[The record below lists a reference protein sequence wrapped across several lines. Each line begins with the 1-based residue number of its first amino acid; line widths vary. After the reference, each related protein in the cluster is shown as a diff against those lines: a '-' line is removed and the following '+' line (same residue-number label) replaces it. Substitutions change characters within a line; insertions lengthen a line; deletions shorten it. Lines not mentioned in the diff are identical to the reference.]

1 MEQKKKALGRGLE
14 ELFSTEVLDFDTF
27 ESNIM
32 ENATTNEIQDIPINE
47 IRPNPYQPRK
57 SFNEE
62 ALRELSESIKNHG
75 VFQPIIVKKGIRGY
89 DLIAGERRLR
99 ASKMAGLDKIP
110 AIVKDFSD
118 DEMREIALLENIQRE
133 NLTAIELAWAYKG
146 IIDNLDIRQEDLAL
160 RIGKSRSHITNTLGL
175 LNLPEEV
182 QKMILNG
189 ELSMGHA
196 RVLSKMEDESK
207 ITGLAKKIINE
218 GLSVHEIEEISK
230 DEEIK
235 KRVPITRRE
244 RNTDYTNIENELKD
258 IVNMIS
264 EKLMPEEDKNWLTG
278 EPVSDSKI
286 FFVNN
291 AGLCLLS
298 AWFLRLLSMLDYLNE
313 ARKDIKDTKSRI
325 RAMFLLQYLTCQE
338 EKEYRETELVFN
350 RLLVGLPMHIPLP
363 KRLEL
368 TADEKQ
374 IADSLLSA
382 VKAHWSKMNGTSLK
396 GFLQS
401 FVTRTGRLEE
411 QDEKWLLT
419 VDDKTHDILLDSVPW
434 GFRQIRLP
442 WLKKYIQV
450 KWHDKQEF

>member
-196 RVLSKMEDESK
+196 RVLSKMADESK

-258 IVNMIS
+258 ILGTKVKVDNKKINIYFENVN
-264 EKLMPEEDKNWLTG
+264 D
-278 EPVSDSKI
+278 
-286 FFVNN
+286 
-291 AGLCLLS
+291 
-298 AWFLRLLSMLDYLNE
+298 LNRILE
-313 ARKDIKDTKSRI
+313 IMNIEIK
-325 RAMFLLQYLTCQE
+325 
-338 EKEYRETELVFN
+338 
-350 RLLVGLPMHIPLP
+350 
-363 KRLEL
+363 
-368 TADEKQ
+368 
-374 IADSLLSA
+374 
-382 VKAHWSKMNGTSLK
+382 
-396 GFLQS
+396 
-401 FVTRTGRLEE
+401 
-411 QDEKWLLT
+411 
-419 VDDKTHDILLDSVPW
+419 
-434 GFRQIRLP
+434 
-442 WLKKYIQV
+442 
-450 KWHDKQEF
+450 

>member
-207 ITGLAKKIINE
+207 ITGLSKKIINE

-258 IVNMIS
+258 ILGTKVKVDNKKINIYFENVN
-264 EKLMPEEDKNWLTG
+264 D
-278 EPVSDSKI
+278 
-286 FFVNN
+286 
-291 AGLCLLS
+291 
-298 AWFLRLLSMLDYLNE
+298 LNRILE
-313 ARKDIKDTKSRI
+313 IMNIEIK
-325 RAMFLLQYLTCQE
+325 
-338 EKEYRETELVFN
+338 
-350 RLLVGLPMHIPLP
+350 
-363 KRLEL
+363 
-368 TADEKQ
+368 
-374 IADSLLSA
+374 
-382 VKAHWSKMNGTSLK
+382 
-396 GFLQS
+396 
-401 FVTRTGRLEE
+401 
-411 QDEKWLLT
+411 
-419 VDDKTHDILLDSVPW
+419 
-434 GFRQIRLP
+434 
-442 WLKKYIQV
+442 
-450 KWHDKQEF
+450 

>member
-1 MEQKKKALGRGLE
+1 MEQKKKALGKGLE

-207 ITGLAKKIINE
+207 ITDLAKKIINE

-244 RNTDYTNIENELKD
+244 RNTDYTNVENEL
-258 IVNMIS
+258 
-264 EKLMPEEDKNWLTG
+264 
-278 EPVSDSKI
+278 
-286 FFVNN
+286 
-291 AGLCLLS
+291 
-298 AWFLRLLSMLDYLNE
+298 R
-313 ARKDIKDTKSRI
+313 
-325 RAMFLLQYLTCQE
+325 
-338 EKEYRETELVFN
+338 
-350 RLLVGLPMHIPLP
+350 
-363 KRLEL
+363 
-368 TADEKQ
+368 
-374 IADSLLSA
+374 
-382 VKAHWSKMNGTSLK
+382 
-396 GFLQS
+396 
-401 FVTRTGRLEE
+401 
-411 QDEKWLLT
+411 
-419 VDDKTHDILLDSVPW
+419 DILGTKVKVDN
-434 GFRQIRLP
+434 
-442 WLKKYIQV
+442 KKINIYFENVNDLNRILEIMNIEI
-450 KWHDKQEF
+450 K